1 MFSKYCN
8 RCVRA
13 KIHSLLPDAYELGR
27 GVPRSHL
34 GSVSLGSCPWRCFVF
49 QKMAQ
54 TTIIRKIIINLQ
66 FLWAVIQGHGWEK
79 HIHFCFPQGL
89 LGPRTCTVLAK
100 KLMDKPKWTFW
111 PTQYFHSPGETY
123 RAQMGLLLNLVAS
136 KTLGL
141 MVYSTAFPKRMTLF
155 LKAFLGNSFSQGK
168 VCEKE
173 AVKLWWHWLLLRN

>member
-1 MFSKYCN
+1 MCSCEN
-8 RCVRA
+8 PLSVARCIWAGKRGSQITPGLSEPGVLPLA
-13 KIHSLLPDAYELGR
+13 LLC
-27 GVPRSHL
+27 VPEDGTNNNYKKNYHKSTVLMSSHTRSRL
-34 GSVSLGSCPWRCFVF
+34 
-49 QKMAQ
+49 
-54 TTIIRKIIINLQ
+54 
-66 FLWAVIQGHGWEK
+66 EK